1 MSKESIDNGNAI
13 NCADT
18 TENLYMETAKTPSAY
33 PKLYYLIGRI
43 IDGDSSSCNLLET
56 FYVDLKN
63 VYKLKKLNIRMLS
76 TYNVDS
82 FKLYISE
89 SCTDDYASATFVSV
103 RSTYSNCILSYK
115 PVVAFNCRW
124 YKIVMIKDSGEVL
137 P

>member
-43 IDGDSSSCNLLET
+43 IDGDSSACNLYDT

-63 VYKLKKLNIRMLS
+63 VYKLKKLNIRMLR
-76 TYNVDS
+76 TFNVSS

-89 SCTDDYASATFVSV
+89 SYTDDYASATFVEV
-103 RSTYSNCILSYK
+103 PSTYSNYNLSYK
-115 PVVAFNCRW
+115 PGFGFNCRW
-124 YKIVMIKDSGEVL
+124 YKITMTSPSEEEK
-137 P
+137 

>member
-33 PKLYYLIGRI
+33 PKLYFLIGRI
-43 IDGDSSSCNLLET
+43 IDGDSSVCNLYDT

-63 VYKLKKLNIRMLS
+63 VYKLKKLNIRMLR
-76 TYNVDS
+76 TFHVLS

-89 SCTDDYASATFVSV
+89 SYTDDYASATFVEV
-103 RSTYSNCILSYK
+103 PSTYSNYILSYK
-115 PVVAFNCRW
+115 PVAAFNCRW
-124 YKIVMIKDSGEVL
+124 YKITMTSPSEEEK
-137 P
+137 